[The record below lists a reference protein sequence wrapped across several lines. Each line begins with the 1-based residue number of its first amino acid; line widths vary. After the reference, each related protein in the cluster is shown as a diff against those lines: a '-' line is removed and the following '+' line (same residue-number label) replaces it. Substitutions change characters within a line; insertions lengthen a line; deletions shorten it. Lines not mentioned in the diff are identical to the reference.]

1 MTTPMISDTPEPDQL
16 AELRTRLTEAEDALQ
31 AIRSG
36 EVDAITVNT
45 PSGELVYAL
54 RGTDQPYR
62 EMIEAM
68 SEGALNI
75 SPEGVVLYCNQ
86 FFAHLAKTDL
96 QTIIGSRLEILFVER
111 DRARI
116 SKALQDGL
124 ADKSR
129 VGAHLLAADGT
140 QVPVNVA
147 MRVLGDGNVRSI
159 VIVTSDMTQMVLAQ
173 DTTTK
178 INLKLEEANR
188 ALHMLN
194 QCNATIMHATDE
206 ERMLAEICQLLVDSG
221 GYKLAWFCY
230 AEPDAARPPR
240 PVAWADSRLEP
251 IQPNDVP
258 WNDPDRG
265 QGPIGVTIRTGQVT
279 IARDTEANAAMW
291 REMIHHADSRSVMSL
306 PLRTGGQI
314 FGGLV
319 VYSNRPDAFDEQ
331 ECGILLELVN
341 DVAYCITNLRREKS
355 LTETRALLDNIL
367 QSSTKY
373 SIIGV
378 TLDGTIVFWNEGARR
393 NYGYTADEV
402 IGKSWDT
409 LYAPEDRAS
418 DAVKILVDSARS
430 HGIAEGEFKRLRKD
444 GTRFPASVAVTRR
457 DDASGKPIGYLVISS
472 DVTDQHRADEQMR
485 DAAQY
490 TRSLIEASLDPLI
503 TISTDGKITDINHA
517 TELITGQIR
526 ERLIGSDFALY
537 FTEPDKARA
546 GYQRVFTKGFVID
559 YPLAVRHVSG
569 TVTEVLFNASL
580 YRLANGEVGGVF
592 AAARDISRMLPT
604 DLVPTRRRHLRWLHV
619 GIAVAAAAFVAAA
632 VVLPTLV
639 HEWLQHREQQSD
651 IYRLTA
657 TSARMHALLDD
668 VKPTPAR
675 IRAAKIQSGELGP
688 VYTAI
693 YATAAPGHQPGIIG
707 KDQLLSRFGSEIATL
722 SAGNCAHLTH
732 RLLDQT
738 VEVSDLIVCPI
749 AEKKRLIGLLT
760 MSWDQGDQVPAD
772 LDAVMAETKQAGS
785 DIAAIWAG
793 RS

>member
-1 MTTPMISDTPEPDQL
+1 MTTPTMSDTPAPDQL
-16 AELRTRLTEAEDALQ
+16 AELRTRLTEAEEALH

-36 EVDAITVNT
+36 EVDAITVST
-45 PSGELVYAL
+45 PSGELIYAL
-54 RGTDQPYR
+54 RGADQPYR

-86 FFAHLAKTDL
+86 FFAQLAKADL
-96 QTIIGSRLEILFVER
+96 QTIIGAKLEVLFVER

-116 SKALQDGL
+116 SKALQEGL
-124 ADKSR
+124 ADTSR
-129 VGAHLLAADGT
+129 VGAHLLATDGT

-147 MRVLGDGNVRSI
+147 MRLLGDGNVRSI
-159 VIVTSDMTQMVLAQ
+159 VVVTSDLTQMVLAQ
-173 DTTTK
+173 ETTTK

-206 ERMLAEICQLLVDSG
+206 KQMLAEICQLLVDSG
-221 GYKLAWFCY
+221 GYQLAWFGY
-230 AEPDAARPPR
+230 GEPDEARPPR
-240 PVAWADSRLEP
+240 PIAWADGRPES
-251 IQPNDVP
+251 IQPNYVP
-258 WNDPDRG
+258 WDDPECG
-265 QGPIGVTIRTGQVT
+265 QGPIGLTIRTGQIA

-291 REMIHHADSRSVMSL
+291 RDMIHRADGRSAMSL
-306 PLRTGGQI
+306 PLRTGGQV

-319 VYSNRPDAFDEQ
+319 VYSSRPDAFDEQ
-331 ECGILLELVN
+331 ESNILLELVN
-341 DVAYCITNLRREKS
+341 DVAYCITNLRREKN
-355 LTETRALLDNIL
+355 LAETRALLDNIL

-378 TLDGTIVFWNEGARR
+378 TIDGTIVFWNEGARR
-393 NYGYTADEV
+393 NYGYTANEI
-402 IGKSWDT
+402 IGQSWNV

-418 DAVKILVDSARS
+418 DAANRLVESAKS
-430 HGIAEGEFKRLRKD
+430 HGIAEGEFERLRKD
-444 GTRFPASVAVTRR
+444 GTRFPASVALTRR

-472 DVTDQHRADEQMR
+472 DITEKHRSDEQMR

-490 TRSLIEASLDPLI
+490 TRSLIEASLDPLL

-537 FTEPDKARA
+537 FTEPEKARA

-559 YPLAVRHVSG
+559 YPLAIRHMSG

-592 AAARDISRMLPT
+592 AAARDISRMQPADLLPT
-604 DLVPTRRRHLRWLHV
+604 KRRRFGWRHA
-619 GIAVAAAAFVAAA
+619 GIAVAAVAFVVGA
-632 VVLPTLV
+632 VVLPTMV
-639 HEWLQHREQQSD
+639 HDWLQSREQLSEL
-651 IYRLTA
+651 YRLTA
-657 TSARMHALLDD
+657 TNARMHALLDE

-675 IRAAKIQSGELGP
+675 VRAAKIQPGDLGP
-688 VYTAI
+688 VYTVI
-693 YATAAPGHQPGIIG
+693 YATTAPDHQPGIIG
-707 KDQLLSRFGSEIATL
+707 KEQLLSRFGPEIAAL
-722 SAGNCAHLTH
+722 STGNCAHLTH

-738 VEVSDLIVCPI
+738 VEVSDFIVCPI
-749 AEKKRLIGLLT
+749 AEKTRLVGLLT
-760 MSWDQGDQVPAD
+760 MGWDRG
-772 LDAVMAETKQAGS
+772 DAVPTDFAAATAAAKQAGS
-785 DIAAIWAG
+785 DIAAIWA
-793 RS
+793 RK